1 MGDEISASLESG
13 KKSLSEEHS
22 NLGWLGY
29 TRFVLI
35 GAGKIRGEHVSSEV
49 APVEETYLL
58 EKPNHKNYC
67 QFSLISSR
75 SALEET
81 DLYLCV
87 NGL

>member
-1 MGDEISASLESG
+1 MKLESG

-22 NLGWLGY
+22 NLDWLGY
-29 TRFVLI
+29 RMFVQI
-35 GAGKIRGEHVSSEV
+35 EADKTQGRMYPRV
-49 APVEETYLL
+49 APVEETNLPGEAESQEPL
-58 EKPNHKNYC
+58 PVFPDK
-67 QFSLISSR
+67 FR